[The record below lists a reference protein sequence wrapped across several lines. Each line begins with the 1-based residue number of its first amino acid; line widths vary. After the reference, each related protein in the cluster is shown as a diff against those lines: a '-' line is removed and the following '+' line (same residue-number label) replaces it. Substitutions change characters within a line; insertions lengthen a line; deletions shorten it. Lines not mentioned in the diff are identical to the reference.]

1 MNKNIKAIV
10 FDKDGTLLDF
20 DSFWVPVA
28 RLATERVLSACG
40 ASQALCEPILEA
52 IGVKNG
58 ITHVDGMLCKGD
70 YEDLYYVYRD
80 LIADAGTDV
89 DGEDLKHYLVDA
101 YHSALGEGRLVP
113 TCDNL
118 YGVLTELKRLGYGIG
133 LITSDD
139 RRGAE
144 LCLKG
149 LGIYELFDEILCS
162 DRSHPPKPDPYYMYE
177 FCRRGGFKPSE
188 VVMVGDS
195 LADMLFGRNS
205 GAYTVGVASCTEN
218 ADFIRPYADTVVHDV
233 SEIFQVLN

>member
-1 MNKNIKAIV
+1 MNKRFKAIV

-28 RLATERVLSACG
+28 RLATERVLLKCG
-40 ASQALCEPILEA
+40 ASGSLCEPILEA

-58 ITHVDGMLCKGD
+58 RTHVDGMLCKGD

-80 LIADAGTDV
+80 VISADGTAV
-89 DGEDLKHYLVDA
+89 DGEELKRYLVDA
-101 YHSALGEGRLVP
+101 YHGALGEGRLVP
-113 TCDNL
+113 TCKDL
-118 YGVLTELKRLGYGIG
+118 YGVLTELKRLGYCLG

-149 LGIYELFDEILCS
+149 LGVYELFDEILCS

-177 FCRRGGFKPSE
+177 FCRRRGIEPEE

-205 GAYTVGVASCTEN
+205 GAYTVGVASNREN
-218 ADFIRPYADTVVHDV
+218 ADFIRPYADEVLHDV
-233 SEIFQVLN
+233 SRILQVLN